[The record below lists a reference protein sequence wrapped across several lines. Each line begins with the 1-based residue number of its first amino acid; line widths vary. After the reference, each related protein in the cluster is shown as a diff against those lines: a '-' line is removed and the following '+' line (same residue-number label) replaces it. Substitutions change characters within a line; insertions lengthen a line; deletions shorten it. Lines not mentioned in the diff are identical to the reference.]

1 MLGRIFSIM
10 VFCETL
16 RSKIFRGNFSVLTD
30 MEIRRYSLK
39 NTAQVTNFPRNSFFL
54 SQAKFWSFS
63 TSHADTSP
71 ILVFPMLRSIISV
84 TIFHETFREN
94 FNISTDYFTGMRT
107 LRTRRK
113 LQIRETRQEALCCRY
128 FWNSTVSFFANS
140 HATRLILNMY
150 SSTKRSAHWSAGMIV
165 APWFHESKIVP
176 FGRFEVQR
184 TPNRV
189 LLVPMIACPQ

>member
-54 SQAKFWSFS
+54 SQAKLRSFS
-63 TSHADTSP
+63 TPHADTSP

-84 TIFHETFREN
+84 TIFYETFRGN
-94 FNISTDYFTGMRT
+94 FNISWGCVLCERDV
-107 LRTRRK
+107 RK